1 MVAQKVEL
9 EISILWNTS
18 CEFSSVLGAKGIRKQ
33 TRKAGKEIG
42 TGEQVG
48 RWLNEGMPLG
58 LGKNLFHTF
67 FLQFSCFASNV
78 FHSKKL
84 LLKIHCF
91 KAEGFNL

>member
-9 EISILWNTS
+9 EIPILWNTS
-18 CEFSSVLGAKGIRKQ
+18 CEFSSMLGAKGIRKQ

-67 FLQFSCFASNV
+67 FFAIFMFCIKCFPLEETSAQNTLFQS
-78 FHSKKL
+78 
-84 LLKIHCF
+84 
-91 KAEGFNL
+91 

>member
-9 EISILWNTS
+9 EIPILWNTS

-67 FLQFSCFASNV
+67 FFCNFHVLHQMFST
-78 FHSKKL
+78 
-84 LLKIHCF
+84 
-91 KAEGFNL
+91 